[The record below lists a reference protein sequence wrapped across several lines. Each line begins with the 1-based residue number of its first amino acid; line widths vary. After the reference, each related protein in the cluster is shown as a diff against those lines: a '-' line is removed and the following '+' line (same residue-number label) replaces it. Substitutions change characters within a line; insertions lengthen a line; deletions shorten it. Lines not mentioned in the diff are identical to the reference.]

1 MPFVGRNQLTSNCRR
16 MWSRKSKKSLH
27 LWILPSYSAKF
38 LASAD
43 HIFDHSDKLQND
55 IHVALEFLNLFC
67 NPIPLL
73 LLLLHLLLLLLLS
86 LLLPLLSPYGVFLL
100 RLRSFFVYIYDDMLG
115 SYIPSTL
122 KLLCRQRYRGSVR
135 LCWRCLMRCHRR
147 RRCCCCCVDLLSLCL
162 EWRGLRLCF
171 SHLR

>member
-1 MPFVGRNQLTSNCRR
+1 MPFVGRNQLTLNYLR

-27 LWILPSYSAKF
+27 LWILPSYSTKN
-38 LASAD
+38 LVSAD

-55 IHVALEFLNLFC
+55 IHVALEFLNLFY
-67 NPIPLL
+67 NPITLL
-73 LLLLHLLLLLLLS
+73 LLLLLLLLLS
-86 LLLPLLSPYGVFLL
+86 LLLPFPSPYGVFLL

-115 SYIPSTL
+115 SYIALTL

-135 LCWRCLMRCHRR
+135 LCWRCLMRCHRH

-162 EWRGLRLCF
+162 E
-171 SHLR
+171 